1 MVERKHAMNITSTIR
16 GLLRG
21 NGRRDVVRDYL
32 DQSVSLADLER
43 RQREVDSGRFRG
55 RSYPFY

>member
-1 MVERKHAMNITSTIR
+1 MTITNTLR
-16 GLLRG
+16 GLFGG
-21 NGRRDVVRDYL
+21 NRRRDVAREYL

-55 RSYPFY
+55 RSYPF

>member
-1 MVERKHAMNITSTIR
+1 MNITNTLR

-21 NGRRDVVRDYL
+21 TGRRDVVREYL

-43 RQREVDSGRFRG
+43 RQREIDSGRFRG
-55 RSYPFY
+55 RNYPF